1 MLPEWAG
8 KQPTDRGRCGGRG
21 CVGWGAARLGAA
33 RTLSPHRPALSPR
46 PPATARAC
54 GGLLGVLAPPLSAG
68 AQHCEVH
75 PAASAH
81 GLMALALDALAVLA
95 PSPERTALASLVS
108 RVLNRSK

>member
-1 MLPEWAG
+1 
-8 KQPTDRGRCGGRG
+8 
-21 CVGWGAARLGAA
+21 
-33 RTLSPHRPALSPR
+33 
-46 PPATARAC
+46 
-54 GGLLGVLAPPLSAG
+54 VLAPPLSAG